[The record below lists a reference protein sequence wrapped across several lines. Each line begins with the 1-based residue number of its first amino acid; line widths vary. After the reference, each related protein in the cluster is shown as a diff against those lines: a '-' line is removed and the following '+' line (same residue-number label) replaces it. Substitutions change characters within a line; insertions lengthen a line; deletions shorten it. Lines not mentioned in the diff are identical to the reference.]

1 MGENIY
7 ENIGILSTYSDLFI
21 MISRHFL
28 CFNHHSFHHFRWFF
42 GFCIFPWFAT
52 GRRSC
57 GPAIRVGPQTRR
69 FCWENGD
76 RVAWCLFVCWFLDVF
91 VGQKGYCSVAALQC
105 FFFFFPVLLW
115 QNPGEWLFSMG
126 FDWSMVTWLKAKPQ
140 ARINLQIS
148 WNDDLLGPLR
158 AK

>member
-1 MGENIY
+1 
-7 ENIGILSTYSDLFI
+7 

-42 GFCIFPWFAT
+42 VFAFSHDLPL
-52 GRRSC
+52 GA
-57 GPAIRVGPQTRR
+57 GLVAQPIRVGPQTRR

-105 FFFFFPVLLW
+105 FFFFQFYCDKILESDCFPWDLIDPW
-115 QNPGEWLFSMG
+115 SPGWKLSPRRASTSRFLETMTCSALKSKVNGMNQTIQSDFFLPWFE
-126 FDWSMVTWLKAKPQ
+126 VT
-140 ARINLQIS
+140 
-148 WNDDLLGPLR
+148 
-158 AK
+158 